1 MALNLGRHNFL
12 HIKPNRIGGR
22 TEWIKLVRS
31 VPGLY
36 LCASLP
42 ATYPGGLSLKGVDMY
57 FWGVIFQGQCIKNI
71 QNYIT
76 ILEFYPLDS
85 GSRRERKDRKER
97 LERRMKETRLNSNQ
111 NQENKREKG
120 EGRRNM
126 IADDGDSSWILL
138 ILAETCVSVFS
149 SCISLVTWG
158 YLCPWGL
165 PGVTLVFLDVTPPQ
179 SIQSVGKNL
188 RLRSFRFT
196 SFVDQ
201 HLLLRSGFV
210 DPVRLAC

>member
-1 MALNLGRHNFL
+1 
-12 HIKPNRIGGR
+12 
-22 TEWIKLVRS
+22 
-31 VPGLY
+31 
-36 LCASLP
+36 
-42 ATYPGGLSLKGVDMY
+42 MY

-126 IADDGDSSWILL
+126 IADDGDSS
-138 ILAETCVSVFS
+138 
-149 SCISLVTWG
+149 
-158 YLCPWGL
+158 
-165 PGVTLVFLDVTPPQ
+165 
-179 SIQSVGKNL
+179 
-188 RLRSFRFT
+188 
-196 SFVDQ
+196 
-201 HLLLRSGFV
+201 
-210 DPVRLAC
+210 